1 MTGLVQKCSEQQL
14 EALVISLSV
23 TRAVQMKFTGEE
35 TCDRLF
41 IQTLQGF
48 GTFQPSSKVFWEDK
62 TADSVSALTG

>member
-14 EALVISLSV
+14 EVLAISLSV
-23 TRAVQMKFTGEE
+23 TRAVQMKLQAKK
-35 TCDRLF
+35 LF
-41 IQTLQGF
+41 IQTFQGF